1 MPRIESDVRT
11 TPSVLDRLIDLE
23 PGLSSEPPASRHRNI
38 RQLKDSVRR
47 DLEWLL
53 NSRRLVDEIPVDL
66 KETRRSLAAYG
77 LPDFTGVGVS
87 NPAEQNSMRRLIQT
101 AIETFEPRL
110 KDVAV
115 TVETGREFERSL
127 HFRIAAYLQV
137 EPAPEPVTF
146 DTTLQPLSTEF
157 KVQEEK

>member
-1 MPRIESDVRT
+1 MPRIESDLRT

-23 PGLSSEPPASRHRNI
+23 PGLSSEPPASRQKSL

-53 NSRRLVDEIPVDL
+53 NSRQLVDEIPADL
-66 KETRRSLAAYG
+66 KETRHSLAAYG
-77 LPDFTGVGVS
+77 LPDFTGAGVS
-87 NPAEQNSMRRLIQT
+87 NPAEKNSMRRLIED

-110 KDVAV
+110 RDVAV
-115 TVETGREFERSL
+115 SVEAGKEFERSL
-127 HFRIAAYLQV
+127 HFRIVAYLQV
-137 EPAPEPVTF
+137 EPAPELVTF
-146 DTTLQPLSTEF
+146 DTVLQPLSTEF